1 MYHLPYS
8 GSPLPPSHRERTYD
22 GVMSIDPNTQPADP
36 PRPSVLMRAPPGWAS
51 PSPSPHPFACPR
63 LQSCRAFARRA
74 LLGLVFVHPPPGW
87 ASASL
92 SPRSPALGC
101 SRAARSPAAPCWA
114 SSLPTPSFFS
124 APPSDP
130 VDLSCLGVGLV
141 GPGCVV
147 KRALPAR
154 RSFQLFRLVC

>member
-1 MYHLPYS
+1 MTASCPLIRTLNPLILPVPLYS
-8 GSPLPPSHRERTYD
+8 CALRPVG
-22 GVMSIDPNTQPADP
+22 
-36 PRPSVLMRAPPGWAS
+36 PRPRPAPIRLPAPGCSRAA
-51 PSPSPHPFACPR
+51 
-63 LQSCRAFARRA
+63 
-74 LLGLVFVHPPPGW
+74 
-87 ASASL
+87 
-92 SPRSPALGC
+92 RSPAAPCWASSLSTPRPVGPQPRPAPIRSPAPGC